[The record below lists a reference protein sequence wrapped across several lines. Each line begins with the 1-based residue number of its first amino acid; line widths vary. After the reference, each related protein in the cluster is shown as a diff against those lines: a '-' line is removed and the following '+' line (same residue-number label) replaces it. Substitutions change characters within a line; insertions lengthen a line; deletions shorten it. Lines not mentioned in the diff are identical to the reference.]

1 MSASGGGNDVGG
13 VSTDSVPLQRTPCTP
28 SRACLRR
35 LMLVQAQQRQRQRQP
50 LRERS
55 GRLWSDSGQAGPELH
70 ALT

>member
-28 SRACLRR
+28 SRACLRQ
-35 LMLVQAQQRQRQRQP
+35 LMLVQAQLPQRQP